1 REWLP
6 YPPLRHVRGR
16 GNMLEGW
23 IIRSAVVSIPES
35 ELTVQFGCYK
45 VTDWYKADVLKS
57 LASRIANW
65 QAEALVPRAGTVPT
79 SKPAERT
86 DTGSTGATLEQGAR
100 EGSGDGADAYR
111 AALWQTV
118 ADDRRRKEHLSE
130 SREDA
135 AGGDNTGV
143 LPTSVL
149 SESSKLPG
157 MTEPKWRNRLEEFES
172 LLPGEFSLIWS
183 SRRPASLDGQLL
195 PTQWSWWRFPDECL
209 RVRLSDI

>member
-1 REWLP
+1 GVAREWLP

-79 SKPAERT
+79 SKPMAL
-86 DTGSTGATLEQGAR
+86 DKPSLPAR
-100 EGSGDGADAYR
+100 LA
-111 AALWQTV
+111 QQ
-118 ADDRRRKEHLSE
+118 
-130 SREDA
+130 
-135 AGGDNTGV
+135 
-143 LPTSVL
+143 
-149 SESSKLPG
+149 
-157 MTEPKWRNRLEEFES
+157 TEPFGPSERREKSDET
-172 LLPGEFSLIWS
+172 SLIALQ
-183 SRRPASLDGQLL
+183 RRWAPRAKHS
-195 PTQWSWWRFPDECL
+195 
-209 RVRLSDI
+209 